1 MVEIPLMRNSERK
14 SFKTCPAAWHWGWV
28 EGLKPANELR
38 GAAWFGSLVHIAL
51 AEHYTPG
58 KDGFTRSMPLLEAWE
73 RLTKDLFLSVSSGR
87 NFGETEEQEF
97 YDAKRLGQIMLSG
110 YESKWG
116 NDGHWEVL
124 LPESRF
130 AAKIAY
136 TKDQIKRLFTP
147 GDYAQGI
154 QGIFPEGRHIVKL
167 VGTFDMPVR
176 DHSFPVPQILVVDH
190 KTTNRRED
198 VKMLTKDDQAG
209 TYISV
214 AEGVL
219 RHRELI
225 RKDEH
230 VVGATFNYLR
240 KALPKD
246 DAIRDEKGRVRNKP
260 KKEHFLAAF
269 AELDGFTIDP
279 KTPLS
284 QLQAIAEGAG
294 ITVYGD
300 ISKNQ
305 GVDLFWRIPV
315 LRNRHNRIRQ
325 RERIAEDAEHMALV
339 RNGVLP
345 ITKSPG
351 DHCNWCSFNSLCDVD
366 ENGGDVEAFKRDAMV
381 KVDMYADHRE
391 GAINSKESIESSIQA
406 VQQR

>member
-1 MVEIPLMRNSERK
+1 MTIEIPMMRNSERK
-14 SFKTCPAAWHWGWV
+14 SFKTCQAAWYWGWV
-28 EGLKPANELR
+28 EGWKPANELR
-38 GAAWFGSLVHIAL
+38 GAAWYGSLLHIAL
-51 AEHYTPG
+51 AEHYRPG
-58 KDGFTRSMPLLEAWE
+58 KTGFDRSKPLLEAWE
-73 RLTKDLFLSVSSGR
+73 ELTKDLYMSISSGR
-87 NFGETEEQEF
+87 NFGDSEEQEF
-97 YDAKRLGQIMLSG
+97 YNAKQLGITMLTG
-110 YESKWG
+110 YEKKWG

-136 TKDQIKRLFTP
+136 TKEQIRRILENPFMAN
-147 GDYAQGI
+147 Y
-154 QGIFPEGRHIVKL
+154 FPNGKHITRL

-176 DHSFPVPQILVVDH
+176 DHSFDVPQIVVVDH
-190 KTTNRRED
+190 KSTNRRED
-198 VKMLTKDDQAG
+198 VKMLSKDDQAG

-230 VVGATFNYLR
+230 VVGAVFNYLR

-246 DAIRDEKGRVRNKP
+246 DAVRDELGRVRNKP

-269 AELDGFTIDP
+269 AELPEFTIDS

-284 QLQAIAEGAG
+284 QLEAIAKGAN

-315 LRNRHNRIRQ
+315 LRNKYNRARQ

-339 RNGVLP
+339 RNGALP
-345 ITKSPG
+345 VMKSPG
-351 DHCNWCSFNSLCDVD
+351 DHCNWCSFNALCDVD
-366 ENGGDVEAFKRDAMV
+366 ENGGDTEQFKKDAMM
-381 KVDMYADHRE
+381 KVDMYADHRQ
-391 GAINSKESIESSIQA
+391 GAINSKESVEASKIAKLSESLE
-406 VQQR
+406 